1 MVALCIIVIGV
12 QMAFK
17 SENIMVVIFSIVLGA
32 IVGEGIDIDTK
43 LQRFGDW
50 IGSKLIGGH
59 DAGAAKV
66 IGEGFVAAS
75 LIYCVG
81 AMAIIGSLQDG
92 LKGDTTILFA
102 KSTLDG
108 IIAIILTANLG
119 IGVAL
124 SAVSVLLY
132 QGTLTLLAGVLEPVL
147 TTSILNE
154 VTATG
159 GMLIMAIGVNMLKVV
174 QIRISNLLPAVLW
187 AGDHRC
193 SFRSFIKGEGRTME
207 QINQILGNNL
217 LFIIAVL
224 LVLIVFLLVM
234 LVNMN
239 SKLRKLQWK
248 YDYFTKGTTMDLDE
262 VLTQTLE
269 DVRSAEAK
277 ITALEK
283 SRDDLRLRLKSC
295 VQNLRVLRYNA
306 FDNTGSDLSYSVALV
321 DEENN
326 GVVLS
331 SIYGREENRCYA
343 KPVIAGKSQYVLS
356 KEEQEVLQQK

>member
-1 MVALCIIVIGV
+1 MIGLGTLVNSGSILIGAAAGLLLRRGLPEKWQESIMQGVALCIIVIGV

-32 IVGEGIDIDTK
+32 IVGEAVDIDAK
-43 LQRFGDW
+43 LQNFGDW
-50 IGSKLIGGH
+50 IGSKLIGGR

-147 TTSILNE
+147 TAGILNE

-159 GMLIMAIGVNMLKVV
+159 GVLIMAIGVNMLKVV

-187 AGDHRC
+187 AGV
-193 SFRSFIKGEGRTME
+193 IVTV
-207 QINQILGNNL
+207 LGL
-217 LFIIAVL
+217 L
-224 LVLIVFLLVM
+224 
-234 LVNMN
+234 
-239 SKLRKLQWK
+239 
-248 YDYFTKGTTMDLDE
+248 
-262 VLTQTLE
+262 
-269 DVRSAEAK
+269 
-277 ITALEK
+277 
-283 SRDDLRLRLKSC
+283 
-295 VQNLRVLRYNA
+295 
-306 FDNTGSDLSYSVALV
+306 
-321 DEENN
+321 
-326 GVVLS
+326 
-331 SIYGREENRCYA
+331 
-343 KPVIAGKSQYVLS
+343 
-356 KEEQEVLQQK
+356 

>member
-1 MVALCIIVIGV
+1 MVGLGTLVNSGAILAGAGAGLLLRRGLPEKWQESIMQGVALCIIVIGV

-32 IVGEGIDIDTK
+32 IVGEGIYIDTK

-187 AGDHRC
+187 AGIIVAV
-193 SFRSFIKGEGRTME
+193 SG
-207 QINQILGNNL
+207 L
-217 LFIIAVL
+217 L
-224 LVLIVFLLVM
+224 
-234 LVNMN
+234 
-239 SKLRKLQWK
+239 
-248 YDYFTKGTTMDLDE
+248 
-262 VLTQTLE
+262 
-269 DVRSAEAK
+269 
-277 ITALEK
+277 
-283 SRDDLRLRLKSC
+283 
-295 VQNLRVLRYNA
+295 
-306 FDNTGSDLSYSVALV
+306 
-321 DEENN
+321 
-326 GVVLS
+326 
-331 SIYGREENRCYA
+331 
-343 KPVIAGKSQYVLS
+343 
-356 KEEQEVLQQK
+356 

>member
-1 MVALCIIVIGV
+1 MVGLGTLVNSGAILAGAGAGLLLRRGLPEKWQESIMQGVALCIIVIGV

-43 LQRFGDW
+43 LQRFGDR

-187 AGDHRC
+187 AGIIVAV
-193 SFRSFIKGEGRTME
+193 SG
-207 QINQILGNNL
+207 L
-217 LFIIAVL
+217 L
-224 LVLIVFLLVM
+224 
-234 LVNMN
+234 
-239 SKLRKLQWK
+239 
-248 YDYFTKGTTMDLDE
+248 
-262 VLTQTLE
+262 
-269 DVRSAEAK
+269 
-277 ITALEK
+277 
-283 SRDDLRLRLKSC
+283 
-295 VQNLRVLRYNA
+295 
-306 FDNTGSDLSYSVALV
+306 
-321 DEENN
+321 
-326 GVVLS
+326 
-331 SIYGREENRCYA
+331 
-343 KPVIAGKSQYVLS
+343 
-356 KEEQEVLQQK
+356 

>member
-1 MVALCIIVIGV
+1 MVGLGTLVNSGAILAGGLLLRRGLPEKWQESIMQGVALCIIVIGV

-59 DAGAAKV
+59 DAGAV

-187 AGDHRC
+187 AGIIVAV
-193 SFRSFIKGEGRTME
+193 SG
-207 QINQILGNNL
+207 L
-217 LFIIAVL
+217 L
-224 LVLIVFLLVM
+224 
-234 LVNMN
+234 
-239 SKLRKLQWK
+239 
-248 YDYFTKGTTMDLDE
+248 
-262 VLTQTLE
+262 
-269 DVRSAEAK
+269 
-277 ITALEK
+277 
-283 SRDDLRLRLKSC
+283 
-295 VQNLRVLRYNA
+295 
-306 FDNTGSDLSYSVALV
+306 
-321 DEENN
+321 
-326 GVVLS
+326 
-331 SIYGREENRCYA
+331 
-343 KPVIAGKSQYVLS
+343 
-356 KEEQEVLQQK
+356 